1 MTFIEH
7 GTLGAFRATW
17 RKGNPRALLET
28 IINKNPKASE
38 NDIYKLFWTEI
49 EDDKELLRAITGYW
63 LDHNYRSLTRPI
75 SQPNNGQKPARA
87 QRIMEAQQQLKE
99 RIVHE
104 TRVMLLDLIMPNEKK
119 LSDCTGKEC
128 CQFGGWL
135 QLVGHK
141 VPATKTVGET
151 LTEKQLQSLYRSA
164 PKK

>member
-17 RKGNPRALLET
+17 RKGNPRSLLET

-75 SQPNNGQKPARA
+75 LQPSGEPTHA
-87 QRIMEAQQQLKE
+87 QRTIEARRQLKE
-99 RIVHE
+99 RIDYE
-104 TRVMLLDLIMPNEKK
+104 TRVMLLDLVMPNEKK

-135 QLVGHK
+135 QLVGRK

-151 LTEKQLQSLYRSA
+151 LTETQLQGLYRSA